1 MNPHSKEF
9 QDQDI
14 WVNEDPN
21 YEHTEYNDYT
31 LNAAQEGMYLIV
43 SGIAKIVNSKDNHA
57 PKLLKKGDYFGES
70 EIIRVIGFDFFG
82 DIIAESDKVETL
94 FISKSNFQKIALFE
108 QMNIK

>member
-1 MNPHSKEF
+1 MNPHSREF
-9 QDQDI
+9 QDRDI

-21 YEHTEYNDYT
+21 YEYNDYA

-94 FISKSNFQKIALFE
+94 FISKANFQKIALFE